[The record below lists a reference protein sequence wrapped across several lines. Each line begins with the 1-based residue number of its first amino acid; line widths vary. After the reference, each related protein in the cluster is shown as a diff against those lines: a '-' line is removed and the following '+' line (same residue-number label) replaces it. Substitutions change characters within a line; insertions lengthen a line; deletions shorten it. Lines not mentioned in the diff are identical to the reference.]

1 MNASAP
7 QPGNSL
13 PWYRS
18 PILLLAL
25 ALPLLTVVAGVVT
38 YRIAAQDTTDS
49 DPDAV
54 RRVAQ
59 MQTAD
64 MARDENALRLGL
76 AGEARFDAA
85 NGSVRVLLDA
95 GTADASLQL
104 RLTHATQAQFDQNI
118 ALSRIEDRVWMGKLI
133 GPRHGNYN
141 VSLNALDAGWRLVG
155 RLDAKTDQ
163 LRLLPA
169 LGQNHE

>member
-18 PILLLAL
+18 PMLLLAL

-38 YRIAAQDTTDS
+38 YRIAAQDATDS

-54 RRVAQ
+54 RRIAQ

-85 NGSVRVLLDA
+85 SGSVRVQLGA
-95 GTADASLQL
+95 ETAEVSLQL

-118 ALSRIEDRVWMGKLI
+118 TLSRIEDSVWIGKLI

-141 VSLNALDAGWRLVG
+141 VSLNASDAGWRLVG

-169 LGQNHE
+169 LGQNRE

>member
-7 QPGNSL
+7 QPGKSL

-18 PILLLAL
+18 PILILAL
-25 ALPLLTVVAGVVT
+25 MLPLLTVVAGVVT
-38 YRIAAQDTTDS
+38 YRIAAQGTTDS

-59 MQTAD
+59 MQTVD
-64 MARDENALRLGL
+64 MARDETALRLGL
-76 AGEARFDAA
+76 AGEASFDAA
-85 NGSVRVLLDA
+85 SGSVRVHLET

-118 ALSRIEDRVWMGKLI
+118 TLSRIEDRVWVGKLT
-133 GPRHGNYN
+133 GPRHGNYS

-155 RLDAKTDQ
+155 RLDTKTDR

-169 LGQNHE
+169 LGQRHE